1 MDAIELTRK
10 LIQIESTNPGAGE
23 QEIGDFIRR
32 LLEEHHVQT
41 EHFPV
46 QGKREIV
53 KGVIPGRQQ
62 HPALVFICHMD
73 TVAEGSGWSKDAF
86 GAEVSEGRIWG
97 RGACDMKSGTACALS
112 VFLEL
117 ADRVHQGKEHPEHS
131 LVFIGTVDEE
141 GDMTGAEAAVSNGW
155 ITSEDWVL
163 DMEPTSGMIQMAHK
177 GRTWFRMEVDGITA
191 HASMP
196 EKGADAIAGCAELI
210 TRVRKKIQD
219 APVHEELGRSTV
231 TFGQIQ
237 GGYSPYVV
245 SDHCVVM
252 VDMRLVPPLNTQKA
266 EQIVM
271 AAAEETEAEVPGVT
285 VSYTVT
291 GDRPPL
297 ETHPES
303 ELMKALRASV
313 EKVTGKG
320 AVVSVFTGYT
330 DTAVVAG
337 LTGNPNCMSYGPGN
351 LAQAH
356 KPDEYVRT
364 ADIVRCKAVYRDLV
378 LRLTGASSI

>member
-1 MDAIELTRK
+1 
-10 LIQIESTNPGAGE
+10 
-23 QEIGDFIRR
+23 
-32 LLEEHHVQT
+32 
-41 EHFPV
+41 
-46 QGKREIV
+46 
-53 KGVIPGRQQ
+53 
-62 HPALVFICHMD
+62 
-73 TVAEGSGWSKDAF
+73 
-86 GAEVSEGRIWG
+86 
-97 RGACDMKSGTACALS
+97 MKSGTACALS

-117 ADRVHQGKEHPEHS
+117 ADRVEQGKEHPEHS

-141 GDMTGAEAAVSNGW
+141 GDMTGSEMAVSLGW
-155 ITSEDWVL
+155 VTSEDWVL

-177 GRTWFRMEVDGITA
+177 GRTWFRLDVEGITA

-210 TRVRKKIQD
+210 TRIRKKIQN
-219 APVHEELGRSTV
+219 APTHGELGRSTV
-231 TFGQIQ
+231 TFGQIK

-245 SDHCVVM
+245 SDHCVVT
-252 VDMRLVPPLNTQKA
+252 VDMRLVPPMDTKAA
-266 EQIVM
+266 EQLVM
-271 AAAEETEAEVPGVT
+271 AAAEATEAEVPGVK

-303 ELMKALRASV
+303 KLMLALRESV
-313 EKVTGKG
+313 EKVTGKR
-320 AVVSVFTGYT
+320 AIVTAFPGYT

-337 LTGNPNCMSYGPGN
+337 LTGNRNCMSYGPGN

-356 KPDEYVRT
+356 KPDEYVEI

-378 LRLTGASSI
+378 LRMTGASSI